1 MVSIAD
7 SINNVKFKTRIE
19 ILELIKNIEE
29 QFNYRLLFLEN
40 QNKNEFLYNLYDIWE
55 SRIKV
60 PDEHWHEFC
69 RLSHNYEM
77 FSKMEE
83 SIITCISNNKLLL
96 NRTFDFMFE
105 KTSARLPDRKARIKQ
120 LEYYFDRFQ
129 PIYKKIIWGY
139 PCRREKFNYTKRAIK
154 EILNL

>member
-1 MVSIAD
+1 M
-7 SINNVKFKTRIE
+7 
-19 ILELIKNIEE
+19 
-29 QFNYRLLFLEN
+29 
-40 QNKNEFLYNLYDIWE
+40 YNLYDIWE

-60 PDEHWHEFC
+60 PDEHSHEFC

-129 PIYKKIIWGY
+129 PIYKKIINEISFENRY
-139 PCRREKFNYTKRAIK
+139 KKREISSPKGI
-154 EILNL
+154 ILWQETFLNSINNASQIVCLDPDR